1 MQRRM
6 KHVITTERLVLR
18 PVEPEDFEA
27 IHEYASD
34 PSIDMML
41 FLPKTEEE
49 TREFVAFAAAEW
61 EKSEPEV
68 REYVVLRDGE
78 IIGGVTLEKCEEDR
92 SFELGWVMRQDA
104 RGKGYASEA
113 AKALAEYAFDVLNA
127 KQILAHCDNR
137 NAASERVM
145 QKLGMVLAD
154 ATGTRTYPKT
164 GVESGE
170 YMYVLRK

>member
-34 PSIDMML
+34 SSIDMML

-49 TREFVAFAAAEW
+49 TREFVAFATAEW

-78 IIGGVTLEKCEEDR
+78 IIGGVTLEKCEDR
-92 SFELGWVMRQDA
+92 TYELGWVVRRDA